1 MMDLLVVLNF
11 YLNAVMFRGQ
21 AFFCACSIYLPRQ
34 ISVAFKIKDV
44 YLDSVS
50 IGVEKRGDGMRVI
63 DGHTYVAGPAIINND
78 KETPCHTQRGRR

>member
-34 ISVAFKIKDV
+34 NSVAFEIKGV

-50 IGVEKRGDGMRVI
+50 IAVKKNRGDGMIGKIVCEPGVPLRL
-63 DGHTYVAGPAIINND
+63 DL
-78 KETPCHTQRGRR
+78 QS